1 MLEGRGIDVILG
13 MNWMMRHKT
22 VLDIS
27 AHLVHLDSLAF
38 RKVSPQLPPIAHL
51 QASIHAIVA
60 KSLDEIL
67 VIHEYPD
74 VFLDDLSRLLPDR
87 AIEFKIELQ
96 RGTTPVYKRMYPMAP
111 NELAEMK
118 TQLQDLLDKGYIQP
132 SCSPWGCPVL
142 VVKKKDQTM
151 RMCVDY
157 RPLNAVTM
165 KNAYVRRLP
174 TTQLIGAHLFSKIVL
189 QLGYYQIK
197 IRGEDISKTAFSTR
211 YGLYE
216 YLVMS
221 FGLINAPLTSCT

>member
-132 SCSPWGCPVL
+132 SCSPWGCPAL

-165 KNAYVRRLP
+165 KNKYLLP
-174 TTQLIGAHLFSKIVL
+174 RIDLLFSQLIGAHLFSKIVL

-197 IRGEDISKTAFSTR
+197 IRGEDISKTAFST
-211 YGLYE
+211 
-216 YLVMS
+216 
-221 FGLINAPLTSCT
+221 